1 MRYSFLLLLA
11 FFMLSACV
19 SDQSTP
25 AESSEAAEAEKVEE
39 ATEASGD
46 GEIVIQPID
55 NQMQYA
61 NEAFTVKAGAT
72 VTLVMDNIATMEA
85 MQHNVVILSPD
96 ADLNAIGIAAIQAG
110 PDNEYVPDDP
120 AVLFYTPLAAAGDR
134 VVVEFTAPE
143 PGEYPFIC
151 TFPGHYSLMKGV
163 MTVVA

>member
-1 MRYSFLLLLA
+1 MEETTA
-11 FFMLSACV
+11 A
-19 SDQSTP
+19 
-25 AESSEAAEAEKVEE
+25 SE
-39 ATEASGD
+39 
-46 GEIVIQPID
+46 GEIVIQPVD

-61 NEAFTVKAGAT
+61 TDAFTVKAGTT

-85 MQHNVVILSPD
+85 MQHNIVILAPD
-96 ADLNAIGIAAIQAG
+96 ADINAIGIAAVQAG
-110 PDNEYVPDDP
+110 ADSEYIPDD
-120 AVLFYTPLAAAGDR
+120 ASVLFYTPLAAAGDR